1 MEIKTLDT
9 GFLNTNCYIL
19 TNVENPNAIVI
30 DPGGS
35 FKEINRY
42 LNDTGKTCGA
52 VFLTH
57 GHFDHI
63 LDAKKFQND
72 GAVVYIGEEDEDKL
86 YTAKNLAVDMGFKN
100 TDFYLKADKI
110 LKGGEEFN
118 LFGFDIS
125 VIKTPGHS
133 EGSLC
138 YIIENCLFS
147 GDTLFF
153 ESYGRT
159 DFYDGDVLKMV
170 SSLNKLF
177 SLPYEDL
184 KVYPG
189 HGTYTTLSYER
200 KNNPICAYL
209 RPAKLR
215 FIMEKLDYLNDVDE
229 IVRAYYPMVEIDK
242 NSEHFLKAEYSNING
257 EFTVIITSDL
267 TADVKSS
274 VFVSNLD
281 ELNYKKNT
289 KRIIKNALYQ
299 SLRNITLVD
308 LPYGSLTGVR
318 PTRLYYDI
326 EKAGE
331 NPKDTLKTQFFVSDK
346 KINLIEKVI
355 LGQKDIIN
363 CSEREVDIFV
373 NIPFCPSRC
382 VYCSFISNEISKV
395 ENQIDAYLDA
405 LYKEIDTMKEI
416 IAKKG
421 LITRALYVGG
431 GTPTSL
437 NSKRLFRLIEMLKDF
452 SVKEFTVE
460 AGRPDSIDLEKL
472 SILSS
477 AKVSRISINPQTFN
491 DRTLELIGRKHTVED
506 VYRTFELSRKFNFDI
521 NMDLI
526 AMLPKE
532 GINDFKKS
540 ITSAIKLS
548 PENITVHTLSIKKG
562 SKLAELDTKKAYSG
576 LGNSMIDYSFSRL
589 LAAKY
594 SPYYMYRQKSMC
606 DNLEN
611 TGYFKDNKQCI
622 YNIDIME
629 ETCSVLGAG
638 AGAIS
643 KKVDKISNKIE
654 REGNPKFLKEYL
666 ERQGDLALKK
676 INLFN

>member
-1 MEIKTLDT
+1 MEIKTFDT

-19 TNVENPNAIVI
+19 TNVKNPNAIII

-35 FKEINRY
+35 YKEINRY
-42 LNDTGKTCGA
+42 LSEAGKKAGA
-52 VFLTH
+52 VLLTH

-72 GAVVYIGEEDEDKL
+72 GAIVFIGEYDEDKL
-86 YTAKNLAVDMGFKN
+86 YTSGNLAAGIGYNNF
-100 TDFYLKADKI
+100 DFYLKADRI
-110 LKGGEEFN
+110 LIDGEEIN

-125 VIKTPGHS
+125 VISTPGHS

-138 YIIENCLFS
+138 FIIDNSLFS

-159 DFYDGDVLKMV
+159 DFYDGDDIKMAASLK
-170 SSLNKLF
+170 KLF
-177 SLPYEDL
+177 SLPYDDL
-184 KVYPG
+184 NVYPG
-189 HGTYTTLSYER
+189 HGTFTSLSHER
-200 KNNPICAYL
+200 ENNPICAYL
-209 RPAKLR
+209 SPVKLR
-215 FIMEKLDYLNDVDE
+215 FLMEKQDYLNDVEE
-229 IVRAYYPMVEIDK
+229 IVRAYYPMVEIDD
-242 NSEHFLKAEYSNING
+242 NSEHYLKAEYKYING
-257 EFTVIITSDL
+257 EFKVLVTSDL
-267 TADVKSS
+267 AQDI
-274 VFVSNLD
+274 SNSINISDED
-281 ELNYKKNT
+281 ELSYKKIT
-289 KRIIKNALYQ
+289 KRLIKNAIYL
-299 SLRNITLVD
+299 SLRNITLID

-318 PTRLYYDI
+318 PSKLFYEL

-331 NPKDTLKTQFFVSDK
+331 NPKDALKTQFFVSDK
-346 KINLIEKVI
+346 KINLIENVVKA
-355 LGQKDIIN
+355 QKDIII
-363 CSEREVDIFV
+363 STDKEVDIFI

-382 VYCSFISNEISKV
+382 IYCSFISNEISKV
-395 ENQIDAYLDA
+395 ENQIDDYLDA
-405 LYKEIDTMKEI
+405 LDTEIKTIKEI

-421 LITRALYVGG
+421 LVTRALYVGG

-437 NSKRLFRLIEMLKDF
+437 NAVRLFRLMEMLKDF

-460 AGRPDSIDLEKL
+460 AGRPDSIDYEKL
-472 SILSS
+472 SVLSS
-477 AKVSRISINPQTFN
+477 GKVSRISINPQTFN
-491 DRTLELIGRKHTVED
+491 DNTLELIGRKHTVD
-506 VYRTFELSRKFNFDI
+506 DIYRAYELSRKFNFDI

-532 GINDFKKS
+532 GINEFKKS

-576 LGNSMIDYSFSRL
+576 LGNSMIDYSYMRL
-589 LAAKY
+589 SAAKY

-611 TGYFKDNKQCI
+611 TGYAKENKQCI
-622 YNIDIME
+622 YNVDIME

-643 KKVDKISNKIE
+643 KKVDKTLNKIE

-666 ERQGDLALKK
+666 ERGKDLAYKK
-676 INLFN
+676 IKLFI